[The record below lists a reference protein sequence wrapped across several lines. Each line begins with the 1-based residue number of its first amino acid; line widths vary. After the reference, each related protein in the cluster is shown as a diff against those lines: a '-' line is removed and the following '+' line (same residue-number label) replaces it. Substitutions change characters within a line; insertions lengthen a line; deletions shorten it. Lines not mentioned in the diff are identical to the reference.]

1 MTDIGCELDRFSP
14 QNKPR
19 RPFHH
24 LSLLSILMATLA
36 SCGSTV
42 QNPTPWVE
50 ASDYQNFADCI
61 TSEETEG
68 RTILVDAAMYIE
80 TDITVPRNRD
90 LFFVNGGMLSIA
102 EGKVLRIEGTV
113 TAALFQI
120 FSGNGA
126 VRFGGGNVAN
136 LYPQWWGATGDG
148 LHDDTAAIQNAI
160 DARYSTDVDQQ
171 GFTTVAFPSGAYY
184 CSSTILVSKDRTHL
198 VGNGN
203 FSTRIYFAPSAE
215 DVLFEFAK
223 PIPEPGNFTSLYSCS
238 ISDMAIIGIGEYS
251 KTAIRLVNTSDTRIE
266 NISISS
272 WTGSGSIGILM
283 HGRELTFID
292 GATIFA
298 DRPIQIDKNLSNGPE
313 GFIDSDHLHM
323 EDLYLGATPSLS
335 DGKCIEI
342 MPGVDLTNFVLDGTN
357 SFVMAKYGLYWDD
370 TETVGSSNNMSIS
383 NVRMEQS
390 TSAYGYVFY
399 LSHNYVMQ
407 NIYLENVF
415 TDMNGFYFRKCNHVT
430 LQNCVVATAPPAD
443 GYFSVNADD
452 SCRNIEVRNSLFV
465 DGLTQVPEP
474 LP

>member
-1 MTDIGCELDRFSP
+1 
-14 QNKPR
+14 
-19 RPFHH
+19 
-24 LSLLSILMATLA
+24 
-36 SCGSTV
+36 
-42 QNPTPWVE
+42 
-50 ASDYQNFADCI
+50 
-61 TSEETEG
+61 
-68 RTILVDAAMYIE
+68 
-80 TDITVPRNRD
+80 
-90 LFFVNGGMLSIA
+90 
-102 EGKVLRIEGTV
+102 
-113 TAALFQI
+113 
-120 FSGNGA
+120 
-126 VRFGGGNVAN
+126 
-136 LYPQWWGATGDG
+136 
-148 LHDDTAAIQNAI
+148 
-160 DARYSTDVDQQ
+160 
-171 GFTTVAFPSGAYY
+171 
-184 CSSTILVSKDRTHL
+184 
-198 VGNGN
+198 
-203 FSTRIYFAPSAE
+203 
-215 DVLFEFAK
+215 
-223 PIPEPGNFTSLYSCS
+223 
-238 ISDMAIIGIGEYS
+238 
-251 KTAIRLVNTSDTRIE
+251 
-266 NISISS
+266 
-272 WTGSGSIGILM
+272 M

-323 EDLYLGATPSLS
+323 EDLYLGATPTLS

>member
-1 MTDIGCELDRFSP
+1 
-14 QNKPR
+14 
-19 RPFHH
+19 
-24 LSLLSILMATLA
+24 MATLA

-184 CSSTILVSKDRTHL
+184 CSSTILVSKDRTIFL
-198 VGNGN
+198 RGY
-203 FSTRIYFAPSAE
+203 I
-215 DVLFEFAK
+215 
-223 PIPEPGNFTSLYSCS
+223 SLLQRK
-238 ISDMAIIGIGEYS
+238 M
-251 KTAIRLVNTSDTRIE
+251 
-266 NISISS
+266 
-272 WTGSGSIGILM
+272 
-283 HGRELTFID
+283 
-292 GATIFA
+292 
-298 DRPIQIDKNLSNGPE
+298 
-313 GFIDSDHLHM
+313 
-323 EDLYLGATPSLS
+323 
-335 DGKCIEI
+335 
-342 MPGVDLTNFVLDGTN
+342 
-357 SFVMAKYGLYWDD
+357 
-370 TETVGSSNNMSIS
+370 
-383 NVRMEQS
+383 
-390 TSAYGYVFY
+390 FY
-399 LSHNYVMQ
+399 LNSQ
-407 NIYLENVF
+407 NLFPSPKISLRSILARSRIWRLSESASTARPRSVWLIPA
-415 TDMNGFYFRKCNHVT
+415 TRGLRIFRY
-430 LQNCVVATAPPAD
+430 PA
-443 GYFSVNADD
+443 G
-452 SCRNIEVRNSLFV
+452 
-465 DGLTQVPEP
+465 QVPEASAS
-474 LP
+474 